1 MAASPSNKKLLT
13 AGDLATVAIIKRI
26 RAIIFSKTRSRKAA
40 RATVKSSVVTRNL
53 VSKLGIR
60 ASLVSMMNSL
70 ATTRT
75 RVMARNMVYRLLLT
89 IIL

>member
-13 AGDLATVAIIKRI
+13 AGDLATVAIIKRS
-26 RAIIFSKTRSRKAA
+26 RAIIFSKSRSRKAA

-60 ASLVSMMNSL
+60 ASLVSMINSL

-75 RVMARNMVYRLLLT
+75 RVMARNMVDRLLLT

>member
-60 ASLVSMMNSL
+60 ASLVSMINSL

-75 RVMARNMVYRLLLT
+75 RVMARNMVDRLLLT